1 MTVSKYEKGTG
12 GVKKKNSTRSPKT
25 KKVRF
30 LKSPTTAFRLA
41 YNAGHITN
49 LPTKLA
55 EEVVKAGYGE
65 FV

>member
-12 GVKKKNSTRSPKT
+12 GVKKKDSTRKPKT

-30 LKSPTTAFRLA
+30 LKSPTTAFKLA

-49 LPTKLA
+49 LPIKLA
-55 EEVVKAGYGE
+55 EQVVESGYGE